1 MLNTAHRT
9 LLVLLL
15 PALLSACDD
24 TPLAASHSRPAP
36 TVKVIT
42 LTPQTVED
50 HLFALG
56 SLLANESVD
65 ISSSVTE
72 KILSIHFDDGQTVDA
87 GQLLVSLNQDEEAA
101 QLQSA
106 RADLAE
112 HERELLRL
120 QGLLRNQSAAQTE
133 YDQRQTSKL
142 RAESKIAEVQALI
155 AERTIRAPFAG
166 VVGLRQVSPGAL
178 ISPGTVI
185 TSLDDIRQL
194 RLDFQLPSIK
204 LGKLAPGQKILVH
217 SDAFDADIS
226 ARVSAIATRVDPAN
240 RSVTVRA
247 IINNAEG
254 ALKPGML
261 MRVTLIS
268 GERES
273 LLIPESA
280 LQSVQLAH
288 YAWLAIDGKAARRTV
303 TLGMRKPG
311 FVEVVSGLNAGE
323 QLIYEGYSTL
333 QDGMSITVQEQ

>member
-9 LLVLLL
+9 LLVFLL
-15 PALLSACDD
+15 PALLTACDD
-24 TPLAASHSRPAP
+24 APVAASHARPAP
-36 TVKVIT
+36 TVKVLT

-50 HLFALG
+50 HIFALG

-217 SDAFDADIS
+217 SDAFDTGIS

-240 RSVTVRA
+240 RSITVRA
-247 IINNAEG
+247 IIDNAEG

-311 FVEVVSGLNAGE
+311 YVEVVSGLNAGE
-323 QLIYEGYSTL
+323 QLIYEGYNTL